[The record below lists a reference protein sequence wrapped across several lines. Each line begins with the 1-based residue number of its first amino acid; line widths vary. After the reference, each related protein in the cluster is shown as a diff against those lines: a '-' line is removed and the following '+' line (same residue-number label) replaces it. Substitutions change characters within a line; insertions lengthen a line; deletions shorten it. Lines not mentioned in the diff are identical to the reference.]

1 MAQADTLVEL
11 LKTASSGDQQS
22 FRKVAEKLVQEEK
35 DKGHRILAER
45 LLKSLQQGANMS
57 ARNNSIKRSVSSSSV
72 KDLFYELTPERGLDS
87 LMLSEKN

>member
-45 LLKSLQQGANMS
+45 L
-57 ARNNSIKRSVSSSSV
+57 
-72 KDLFYELTPERGLDS
+72 
-87 LMLSEKN
+87 